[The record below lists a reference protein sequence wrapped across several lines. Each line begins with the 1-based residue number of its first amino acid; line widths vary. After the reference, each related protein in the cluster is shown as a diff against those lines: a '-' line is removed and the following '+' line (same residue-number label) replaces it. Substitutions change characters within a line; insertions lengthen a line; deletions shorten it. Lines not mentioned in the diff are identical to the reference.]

1 MSDDAITKNIL
12 KFVRQLDGD
21 DDDEAV
27 LRMAIGH
34 HWLDQ
39 HGRPTAD
46 GRNLI
51 ESMDTLQR
59 IGRPD
64 A

>member
-1 MSDDAITKNIL
+1 MSDDAIIRHIL

-21 DDDEAV
+21 VGDDAV
-27 LRMAIGH
+27 LRMAINH

-39 HGRPTAD
+39 NGRPTPD